1 MIKRGFR
8 YVGRLFRSSV
18 NFALEGTGYALL
30 LNDIARSPLF
40 NVFNTSNSRTVLLS
54 YIRDVFVTEDVS
66 SQQRHTNR
74 YTTWIIADVLRE
86 CGYNVDV
93 INYNENIRGDL
104 SRYDFV
110 IGLGNSPEL
119 ILRQRIAGGGPKVIW
134 FGTGCNPFFSNMAT
148 IRRVGDFYNL
158 TGKVLMNSSR
168 YIHEDWPLQHEFAD
182 WIILHGA
189 TFAMS
194 TYRKD
199 RITAVDGPVF
209 IHHVVERSED
219 DLQHSKSSYL
229 WFGNGGAIHKGLDL
243 VIESFRKI
251 PELKLH
257 ICGDL
262 NLEPEFYNYYKQV
275 FQEENN
281 IFYHGFVNVNSKQ
294 FADILKLCC
303 FVVYPSASEGN
314 SPSVITCMANGGLIP
329 IVTEN
334 ADVDLNNYGL
344 LIQSLT
350 VDAVTESIQHVQSWS
365 ISKIKEQQDRIIR
378 ETTSR
383 HSFENFRG
391 SFKNVLQD
399 ALSNLEKH
407 EL

>member
-1 MIKRGFR
+1 MIEIGFR

-18 NFALEGTGYALL
+18 NFALERTGYALL
-30 LNDIARSPLF
+30 LNDIPRSPIF

-54 YIRDVFVTEDVS
+54 YIRDVFENEDVY

-110 IGLGNSPEL
+110 IGLGKSPEL
-119 ILRQRIAGGGPKVIW
+119 ILKKRIAGGGPKVIW
-134 FGTGCNPFFSNMAT
+134 FGTGCNPFFSNPET
-148 IRRVGDFYNL
+148 IRRLGDFYNH
-158 TGKVLMNSSR
+158 TGKVLLNSSR
-168 YIHEDWPLQHEFAD
+168 YILEDWPLQHEFAD

-189 TFAMS
+189 AFAKS
-194 TYRKD
+194 TYRRD
-199 RITAVDGPVF
+199 RIIAIDGPVF
-209 IHHVVERSED
+209 IYHSITRSEEE
-219 DLQHSKSSYL
+219 LQQSKASYL

-243 VIESFRKI
+243 VIESFCKN

-262 NLEPEFYNYYKQV
+262 NSEPEFYNHYKQV
-275 FQEENN
+275 LQNENN
-281 IFYHGFVNVNSKQ
+281 IFYHGFVNVNSKE
-294 FADILKLCC
+294 FSDILKSCC

-329 IVTEN
+329 IVSEN

-350 VDAVTESIQHVQSWS
+350 VDAVTESIQSVQSWS
-365 ISKIKEQQDRIIR
+365 IAKIKAQQDRIIG

-391 SFKNVLQD
+391 AFKNVLQD
-399 ALSNLEKH
+399 VLSNLEKY

>member
-1 MIKRGFR
+1 
-8 YVGRLFRSSV
+8 V
-18 NFALEGTGYALL
+18 NFALEGTGYAFLVK
-30 LNDIARSPLF
+30 DVPKSPIF
-40 NVFNTSNSRTVLLS
+40 NVFNTSNTRTVLLS
-54 YIRDVFVTEDVS
+54 YIRDVFETEGAA

-86 CGYNVDV
+86 SGYNVDV
-93 INYNENIRGDL
+93 INYNEIIRGDL

-110 IGLGNSPEL
+110 IGLGKSPEL
-119 ILRQRIAGGGPKVIW
+119 FLNQRISGTGSKVIW
-134 FGTGCNPFFSNMAT
+134 FGTGCNPFFSNPET
-148 IRRVGDFYNL
+148 IRRVGDFYNH
-158 TGKVLMNSSR
+158 TGKVLLNSSR
-168 YIHEDWPLQHEFAD
+168 YILEDWPLQHELAD

-189 TFAMS
+189 AFAKS

-199 RITAVDGPVF
+199 RITAIDGPVF
-209 IHHVVERSED
+209 IQHAISRSEEE
-219 DLQHSKSSYL
+219 LQQSKASYL

-243 VIESFRKI
+243 VIESFRKN
-251 PELKLH
+251 PDLKLH

-275 FQEENN
+275 LQEENN
-281 IFYHGFVNVNSKQ
+281 IFYHGFVNVNSQ
-294 FADILKLCC
+294 DFADILKSCA

-329 IVTEN
+329 IVSAN
-334 ADVDLNNYGL
+334 ADVELNNYGL
-344 LIQSLT
+344 LIESLT
-350 VDAVTESIQHVQSWS
+350 IDAVTESIQHVQSWS

-391 SFKNVLQD
+391 VFKSVLQD
-399 ALSNLEKH
+399 AISNLKKV
-407 EL
+407 